1 MSILDDVKSV
11 ASTVQEINNLD
22 LYKRVLDLNK
32 GILDLVEENREL
44 RAENEA
50 LKEKLNIQGKMIFS
64 PPPFYYQEG
73 DTTPYC
79 PACWEGNRKAI
90 HVVLANDTGE
100 YIIWTCPACKTIY
113 NIDKSRGT
121 HSPSARPGPWS

>member
-32 GILDLVEENREL
+32 GIIDLVEENRGL

-50 LKEKLNIQGKMIFS
+50 LQAKLTIQGKMTFNK
-64 PPPFYYQEG
+64 PFYYQEG
-73 DTTPYC
+73 DETPYC
-79 PACWEGNRKAI
+79 PGCWEGDRRAI
-90 HVVLANDTGE
+90 HVVLITDNESLTSWDCP
-100 YIIWTCPACKTIY
+100 TCKNHYRINKPA
-113 NIDKSRGT
+113 RGGGY
-121 HSPSARPGPWS
+121 PSARPGPWI